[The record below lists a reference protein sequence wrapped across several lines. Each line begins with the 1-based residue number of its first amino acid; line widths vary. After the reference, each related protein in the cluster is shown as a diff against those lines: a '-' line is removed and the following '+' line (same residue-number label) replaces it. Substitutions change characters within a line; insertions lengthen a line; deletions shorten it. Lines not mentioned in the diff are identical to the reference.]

1 MKIGNLFT
9 KTILASLLFC
19 SVSQAGWNEMWGR
32 VRLDYARNK
41 CWPSPFV
48 EQDRA
53 SVRNYFDQ
61 MTASGIRLQNTLSD
75 QYFEPVNNEIVLT
88 HSGKLKVRQ
97 ILMLAEDRRVVFV
110 MRGLTEEETNTRI
123 AAVHVALKELVG
135 NADATE
141 VLVSP
146 NQPIGRS
153 ADYIDDVYR
162 RERATIPAPRLPANT
177 ADQ

>member
-9 KTILASLLFC
+9 KSILATLLFC
-19 SVSQAGWNEMWGR
+19 SVSQAGWNEFWDR
-32 VRLDYARNK
+32 VHIDYARNK

-53 SVRNYFDQ
+53 SVRNYFAT
-61 MTASGIRLQNTLSD
+61 MTASGIRLQNTLGD
-75 QYFEPVNNEIVLT
+75 HFFEPANNDIVLT
-88 HSGKLKVRQ
+88 PAGKLKVRQ
-97 ILMLAEDRRVVFV
+97 ILMSAEDRRMIFV
-110 MRGLTEEETNTRI
+110 MRGLTEEETNVRI
-123 AAVHVALKELVG
+123 AAVQTAMQELVG

-162 RERATIPAPRLPANT
+162 RERATIPAPRLPSN
-177 ADQ
+177 ADG